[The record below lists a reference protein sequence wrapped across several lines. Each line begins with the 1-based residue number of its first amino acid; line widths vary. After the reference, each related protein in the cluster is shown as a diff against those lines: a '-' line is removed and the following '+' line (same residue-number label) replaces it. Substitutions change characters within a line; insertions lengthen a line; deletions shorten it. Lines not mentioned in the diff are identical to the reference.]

1 MLRQTLLSLTFAA
14 QLVFL
19 VVARP
24 EGAPE
29 NEMVCIEMTPDH
41 GENEP
46 QTTEA
51 PYSMIFVSEHLFTR
65 RHNTTLEFLKI
76 TNKSI
81 KLYSSFNEKSCKS
94 HLNRSRS
101 TFAVKY

>member
-1 MLRQTLLSLTFAA
+1 MLRQTLLSLTLAA

-29 NEMVCIEMTPDH
+29 NEMVCIAMTPDH

-46 QTTEA
+46 QTTAA
-51 PYSMIFVSEHLFTR
+51 PYSMILSQ
-65 RHNTTLEFLKI
+65 NTYLPGDI
-76 TNKSI
+76 I
-81 KLYSSFNEKSCKS
+81 Q
-94 HLNRSRS
+94 R
-101 TFAVKY
+101 

>member
-51 PYSMIFVSEHLFTR
+51 PYSMILSQ
-65 RHNTTLEFLKI
+65 NTYLPGDI
-76 TNKSI
+76 I
-81 KLYSSFNEKSCKS
+81 Q
-94 HLNRSRS
+94 R
-101 TFAVKY
+101 

>member
-1 MLRQTLLSLTFAA
+1 MLRQTILSLTFAA
-14 QLVFL
+14 QLAFL

-46 QTTEA
+46 QTTEV
-51 PYSMIFVSEHLFTR
+51 PYSMILSQ
-65 RHNTTLEFLKI
+65 NTYLPGDI
-76 TNKSI
+76 I
-81 KLYSSFNEKSCKS
+81 Q
-94 HLNRSRS
+94 R
-101 TFAVKY
+101 